1 MKKIMSGKYESMIP
15 RKECYVICFTIADGI
30 KGGGRYA
37 FAPLQHKWLEFQGT
51 NLLRFL
57 QHNMF

>member
-37 FAPLQHKWLEFQGT
+37 FAPLQHKFFCSFALSST
-51 NLLRFL
+51 
-57 QHNMF
+57 